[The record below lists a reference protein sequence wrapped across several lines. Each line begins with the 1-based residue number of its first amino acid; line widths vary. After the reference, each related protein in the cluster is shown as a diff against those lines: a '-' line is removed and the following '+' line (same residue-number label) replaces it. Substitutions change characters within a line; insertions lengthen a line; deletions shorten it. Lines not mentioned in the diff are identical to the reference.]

1 MAEMRDGRRTAVD
14 PHGKAAS
21 RRTPELGRTR
31 TARVGAVLFLAAALL
46 AIVASSASAAYVHT
60 NVTGEYGKEG
70 TKASGLGGGC
80 RLGYDSTSHHLYLD
94 SDSKIYGLSISGG
107 TATPLGGGFPVNAGI
122 NTGCG
127 EPDIGVDS
135 SVGNIY
141 AVQSGQSGQVYG
153 WNSSGAVL
161 SGYPVSVPGGG
172 EICGVDAGPNGESW
186 AGDYSQKKVFKSS
199 ASGVSEGSVN
209 VGFSVCKVVVDR
221 SNGDLYAASYGG
233 GELVKFTASSGYT
246 DSVNFPAP
254 GGEPAMAINGAEHK
268 LYIGT
273 GSSSVKVYST
283 ETGGLIETIELGE
296 SGGQGIAVDE
306 NTDTLFVT
314 VGFNGSGYIEERP
327 GIVVPDATVG
337 EPTAFATLHGH
348 VDPAGGG
355 NVTSCNFEYSTSPEF
370 NSVSTSPCSPA
381 VPYSG
386 VEDVSAD
393 LTGHVT
399 AETRYYY
406 RLSVGNANGTNKSA
420 AKSFT
425 PHFVPALKTE
435 AATQVERTSAEL
447 HASFLGNG
455 EDTHYFFEWGT
466 DASYGH
472 STTSEDAG
480 SPSTQTPVSAALSD
494 LEPSITYHYRVVAIN
509 NHGTSRGDDET
520 FTTKPAVTAVTT
532 EAATDVLA
540 TTANLNGSFTGDG
553 LNVAYFFEWGSSSS
567 YGNKTAEGE
576 LIAPNGP
583 TQIPATELSGLQGL
597 HTYHYRVVAKNS
609 IGTTYGAD
617 RTFTTFSGPVVL
629 TQSSSGVN
637 ATEATLHAVINPHGA
652 ETEYHFEYGPTT
664 NYGSTAPAS
673 DGLLPASEADEPVE
687 VHLTGLN
694 GGVYHFRVVAT
705 NQFGST
711 VSGDQSFNFYA
722 PECPNSTV
730 RQQTGSNSLPDCR
743 AYELVTPEDQGI
755 TIIYPSAVPFSAT
768 ANAPSKLAFVGAY
781 GLIPNSGE
789 PANNVGDTYV
799 STRTDTG
806 WTTKYVG
813 IPSSQTSM
821 AGGPPWAN
829 AAFEPDK
836 WDANVVSDPS
846 LSRLVDWDKGR
857 FEDGG
862 TFESLEHTGSSNA
875 PYVWDTTTGKQ
886 ADRWPTNL
894 ATVPGGEHFKG
905 RTAFSADLSHFVF
918 TSNIPFAVGGEPGD
932 LYDNNTVKATVTI
945 ASVLEGGAHIKNA
958 VPQAVSDDGSHIV
971 MAVRGGEGTNIPKEG
986 PGELY
991 VRVDEAAT
999 FEIAP
1004 GHSVNYLDMTPDGKK
1019 IYISS
1024 SAQLTPEDTDS
1035 STDIYMWSEENPS
1048 PNHLKLISGG
1058 NEPNAGNTD
1067 ECSSIWTSQCNV
1079 VPISFN
1085 TYTSAQGGSGG
1096 IEQSEN
1102 FVADNGDIYFLSPE
1116 QLAGNNGVNGE
1127 ENLYDYRNGRLQFVA
1142 SLEPTGVACT
1152 PDQGGEICS
1161 ENAVARMEINKDDS
1175 YMAFL
1180 TGSKVTGYDN
1190 AGKSEMY
1197 RYAPASEEMIC
1208 VSCLPN
1214 GEPPTGSVTA
1224 SHNGRYMAEDG
1235 RTFFETADPL
1245 VPQDTN
1251 KAADV
1256 YEYVEGRPQ
1265 LITSGTNPGNSI
1277 FSLATIMALPGL
1289 VGVSADGTDVYF
1301 ATYDTLVGQDRNGEA
1316 VKIYDAR
1323 SGGGFKFNPPVP
1335 PCAAADECHG
1345 ASSSAPGNISSGT
1358 GAELGSTGNIQSS
1371 GAKKKPSTKK
1381 KKAEKKKHK
1390 SAKRKKVKQKRQK
1403 GRRNG

>member
-1 MAEMRDGRRTAVD
+1 MA
-14 PHGKAAS
+14 
-21 RRTPELGRTR
+21 
-31 TARVGAVLFLAAALL
+31 AVLCAVL
-46 AIVASSASAAYVHT
+46 VSSASAAYVHT
-60 NVTGEYGKEG
+60 NVTAEYGKEG
-70 TKASGLGGGC
+70 PKASGIGSGC
-80 RLGYDSTSHHLYLD
+80 RLGYNSSTHHLYLL
-94 SDSKIYGLSISGG
+94 SDSKIYGLSISGS
-107 TATPLGGGFPVNAGI
+107 TATPLGGGFPINAGI

-135 SVGNIY
+135 NVGNIF
-141 AVQSGQSGQVYG
+141 AVQSGGGNPVYG
-153 WNSSGAVL
+153 WDSSGTKL
-161 SGYPVSVPGGG
+161 PGYPVTLPGGG
-172 EICGVDAGPNGESW
+172 ESCGVDAGPNGEAW
-186 AGDYSQKKVFKSS
+186 AGDYNQQKVFKFSPT
-199 ASGVSEGSVN
+199 GSLEKTVD
-209 VGFSVCKVVVDR
+209 VGISVCKVAIDR
-221 SNGDLYAASYGG
+221 SNGDLYVASFNGG
-233 GELVKFTASSGYT
+233 QLTRFTAASGYT
-246 DSVNFPAP
+246 ESVNFPSP
-254 GGEPAMAINGAEHK
+254 SGEPGLAIDGAEHK
-268 LYIGT
+268 LYVGN

-296 SGGQGIAVDE
+296 SGGGGIAVDE
-306 NTDTLFVT
+306 SNDTLFVT
-314 VGFNGSGYIEERP
+314 VGGYIEERP

-355 NVTSCNFEYSTSPEF
+355 EVTSCAFEYSTNPEF
-370 NSVSTSPCSPA
+370 SGVSTSQCSPV

-386 VEDVSAD
+386 AEDVSAD

-399 AETRYYY
+399 GETRYYY
-406 RLSVGNANGTNKSA
+406 RLNVGNGNGTNKSA
-420 AKSFT
+420 VSSFT
-425 PHFVPALKTE
+425 PHFVFGLKAE
-435 AATQVERTSAEL
+435 GATQVERTSAEL
-447 HASFLGNG
+447 HGSFLGNG
-455 EDTHYFFEWGT
+455 EETHYSFEWGT
-466 DASYGH
+466 DTSYGN
-472 STTSEDAG
+472 STTVESAG
-480 SPSTQTPVSAALSD
+480 SPSTQTQIAAALSN
-494 LEPSITYHYRVVAIN
+494 LEPGTTYHYRAVATN
-509 NHGTSRGDDET
+509 PQGTSRSDDET
-520 FTTKPAVTAVTT
+520 FTTKPAVAGTSTDP
-532 EAATDVLA
+532 ATNVLA
-540 TTANLNGSFTGDG
+540 TTADLHGSFTGDG
-553 LNVAYFFEWGSSSS
+553 LNVTYFFEWGSSSS

-576 LIAPNGP
+576 LTAPSGP
-583 TQIPATELSGLQGL
+583 TEVPAAELSGLQGL
-597 HTYHYRVVAKNS
+597 HTYHYRVVLKNS
-609 IGTTYGAD
+609 VGTTFGAD

-664 NYGSTAPAS
+664 NYGSSVPVS
-673 DGLLPASEADEPVE
+673 GGHLPGSEADEPVE
-687 VHLTGLN
+687 AQLTGLN

-705 NQFGST
+705 NQFGTT

-755 TIIYPSAVPFSAT
+755 TIIYPASVPFSA
-768 ANAPSKLAFVGAY
+768 AGSSPSKLMFVGAY

-806 WTTKYVG
+806 WTTKYIG

-836 WDANVVSDPS
+836 WDANVVSNPG
-846 LSRLVDWDKGR
+846 LSELVDWDKGR

-886 ADRWPTNL
+886 VDRWPTNV
-894 ATVPGGEHFKG
+894 ATVPGGEHFVG
-905 RTAFSADLSHFVF
+905 RTAFSADLSHFAF
-918 TSNIPFAVGGEPGD
+918 TSNIPFAEGGEPGD
-932 LYDNNTVKATVTI
+932 LYDNNTVTATVKI

-971 MAVRGGEGTNIPKEG
+971 MAVRGGEGTAIPVDG
-986 PGELY
+986 PGDLY
-991 VRVDEAAT
+991 VRVNEAAT
-999 FEIAP
+999 YEIAS
-1004 GHSVNYLDMTPDGKK
+1004 GHRVNYLDMTPDGQK

-1024 SAQLTPEDTDS
+1024 NEQLTPEDTDN
-1035 STDIYMWSEENPS
+1035 STDIYMWSEEIPTNG
-1048 PNHLKLISGG
+1048 HLKLISGG

-1067 ECSSIWTSQCNV
+1067 ECSADWTNQCNV

-1085 TYTSAQGGSGG
+1085 SYTSAQGGSGG
-1096 IEQSEN
+1096 TEQSEN
-1102 FVADNGDIYFLSPE
+1102 FVAGNGDIYFLSPE

-1127 ENLYDYRNGRLQFVA
+1127 ENLYDYRGGRLQFVA
-1142 SLEPTGVACT
+1142 SLEPTGIACT
-1152 PDQGGEICS
+1152 PDQGGNICS
-1161 ENAVARMEINKDDS
+1161 ENAVARMEINSDDS

-1180 TGSKVTGYDN
+1180 TGSKVTGYEN
-1190 AGKSEMY
+1190 SGMSEMY
-1197 RYAPASEEMIC
+1197 RYAPAREEVIC

-1214 GEPPTGSVTA
+1214 GEPPTGSVTG
-1224 SHNGRYMAEDG
+1224 SHNGRYLTEDG

-1289 VGVSADGTDVYF
+1289 VGVSANGTDVYF

-1335 PCAAADECHG
+1335 PCVAADECHG
-1345 ASSSAPGNISSGT
+1345 PSTSAPGNMPSGT
-1358 GAELGSTGNIQSS
+1358 GAELGSTGNLQSS
-1371 GAKKKPSTKK
+1371 GAKKKKKAPAK
-1381 KKAEKKKHK
+1381 KKAHAKN
-1390 SAKRKKVKQKRQK
+1390 KRKGAHRKNAKHSRQK